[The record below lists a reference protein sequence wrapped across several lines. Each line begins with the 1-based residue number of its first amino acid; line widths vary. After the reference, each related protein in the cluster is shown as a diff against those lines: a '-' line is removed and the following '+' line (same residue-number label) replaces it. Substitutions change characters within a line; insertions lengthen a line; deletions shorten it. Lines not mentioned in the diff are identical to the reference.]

1 MEWVGGQVPA
11 VQERNMAGIDA
22 DLDRLQVVALL
33 PPLGGDAMRR
43 GQMHPLEVRQRRLP
57 RRRAHVG
64 PDDAAQL
71 HARVRLE
78 LDALAYAAFLRLG
91 GQVHALAVH
100 VVLPPVVRAAQP
112 ALLVAAEPQ
121 RHAAMGAELVDQA
134 DSSVRI
140 AERDQLLSEQFY
152 ANGGAVALRQLPV
165 EQRGYPI
172 APEQLAHRR
181 AGARAGQ
188 EYIHLLGQHGRLP
201 FQATFHRYPSSFAH
215 PGAVDIDLTAECDK
229 LGQLAR
235 ALHLVQ
241 GPQELREPRCALRA
255 GDRLDVLAQ
264 LLIEVRVGKGILVV
278 PGERPRIAM
287 HDCAVVELDLDARQ
301 IAHLHALVLAH
312 GVRAQL
318 QRRRANDLL
327 DERLALRVENH
338 IRREARHPDG
348 TVQDRGRDDIG
359 QRMIG
364 GLARDG
370 IPRVLA
376 YLDQGIVGALLGEH
390 AYLFDPG
397 KILDPGPSVNGGLY
411 GALRHGADR
420 PALHERLVHPA
431 ERDARVQPLAQH
443 GNRVVLHIHFLHE
456 AALPDERSHR
466 RFDADLREETG
477 LERIPD
483 GVGCV
488 ETLPHGKI
496 AALVELARFDLI
508 GCEMGDRGQAHG
520 FAGLV
525 GIQIQH

>member
-1 MEWVGGQVPA
+1 MERVGGQIPA

-22 DLDRLQVVALL
+22 ALDRLQVIAFL
-33 PPLGGDAMRR
+33 PAFGGDAMRR
-43 GQMHPLEVRQRRLP
+43 GQMHPLEVRQRRLFL
-57 RRRAHVG
+57 RRPHVG
-64 PDDAAQL
+64 PDDSAQF
-71 HARVRLE
+71 HARVGLE
-78 LDALAYAAFLRLG
+78 LDALAHAALFRLR

-121 RHAAMGAELVDQA
+121 RHAAVGAELVDDA
-134 DSSVRI
+134 DAPFAV
-140 AERDQLLSEQFY
+140 AERDQLLSEQFH
-152 ANGGAVALRQLPV
+152 ANRRAVALRQLPV
-165 EQRGYPI
+165 EQRGYPV
-172 APEQLAHRR
+172 APEQLTHRR
-181 AGARAGQ
+181 TGARAGQ

-241 GPQELREPRCALRA
+241 GPQELREPRSALRA

-287 HDCAVVELDLDARQ
+287 HDQTVVELDLDARQ

-318 QRRRANDLL
+318 ERRRASDLL
-327 DERLALRVENH
+327 DERLPLRVENH
-338 IRREARHPDG
+338 IRGEAVYADG
-348 TVQDRGRDDIG
+348 AVQDRGGDDIG

-376 YLDQGIVGALLGEH
+376 YLDQVIVGALLGEH
-390 AYLFDPG
+390 AHLLDPG
-397 KILDPGPSVNGGLY
+397 TILDPGPGLNSGLY

-420 PALHERLVHPA
+420 PALHEGVVHPGK
-431 ERDARVQPLAQH
+431 RKLRVQTLAQH
-443 GNRVVLHIHFLHE
+443 GNRVVFHVHFLDE
-456 AALPDERSHR
+456 AALPDERPDSRLDPH
-466 RFDADLREETG
+466 LRQQAG
-477 LERIPD
+477 LE
-483 GVGCV
+483 CV
-488 ETLPHGKI
+488 PGGIAAVEALPHGEV
-496 AALVELARFDLI
+496 AALVQLARFDLVT
-508 GCEMGDRGQAHG
+508 G
-520 FAGLV
+520 
-525 GIQIQH
+525 